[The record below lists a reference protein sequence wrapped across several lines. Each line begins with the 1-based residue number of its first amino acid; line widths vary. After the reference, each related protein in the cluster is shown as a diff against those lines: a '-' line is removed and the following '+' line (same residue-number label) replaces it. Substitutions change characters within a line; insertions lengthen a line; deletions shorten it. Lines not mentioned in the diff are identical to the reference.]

1 MAVAA
6 VMARRQEAETPK
18 VVSLTVA
25 TPSSPSRPSSAFS
38 TRSFRASDQGAK
50 VQSFVGDDDWR
61 EKQVSKA
68 VSVYSSKREVADDEF
83 QEILQEQG
91 VADIKT
97 EEEEVTPRV
106 QLVETTEFESGIGV
120 MIAINA
126 VLMGFEVDL
135 AKTGDI
141 GWIIVENFFCI
152 LWITEMLLKL
162 RALRLEYFWSP
173 FNLLDFALVLLA
185 IAEAWIIPF
194 LLPSTGGPSG
204 LGVIRIVR
212 IMRML
217 RLLRLIRLMKLFKN
231 LWLIIVG
238 FRESLSTLFWVI
250 MLLTVV
256 IYVFAIF
263 LRYTLNC
270 LSSQF
275 EDWNECEE
283 YFGSM
288 PAAMYTMF
296 QVITLESW
304 SQVFA
309 RPIVRKQPAFL
320 IFFLLFLFLTTFGIL
335 NIIVGVIVENTLN
348 AAKQN
353 QELQERRMQRQ
364 LRQELESIRRL
375 FEEADADGS
384 GTLEKTEF
392 IDILNDPV
400 VQATLTRMEIPID
413 DPGALFEILDPQGN
427 DSLSFPTFAQGVL
440 RVKGPPTQLDMKT
453 MQLGVTSISKRVT
466 KVEQAVDLH
475 TALLKRNM
483 SMLAEVMQK
492 LGCAREPGEAGAGS
506 APPAAGPGAVPAAA
520 PQSILRASTTEV
532 QESMDVESMG
542 DENDDQSGVEK
553 SFSGESLEV
562 LRDSAIGF
570 RKSSPMASAPR
581 IVPRLVVQKAP
592 DLPGSP
598 DR

>member
-466 KVEQAVDLH
+466 KVEQ
-475 TALLKRNM
+475 
-483 SMLAEVMQK
+483 
-492 LGCAREPGEAGAGS
+492 LGDGNGLAGS
-506 APPAAGPGAVPAAA
+506 WSYMRSHLTSYAATLGREGGD
-520 PQSILRASTTEV
+520 TT
-532 QESMDVESMG
+532 
-542 DENDDQSGVEK
+542 
-553 SFSGESLEV
+553 L
-562 LRDSAIGF
+562 
-570 RKSSPMASAPR
+570 
-581 IVPRLVVQKAP
+581 
-592 DLPGSP
+592 
-598 DR
+598 

>member
-1 MAVAA
+1 
-6 VMARRQEAETPK
+6 MARRQEAETPK